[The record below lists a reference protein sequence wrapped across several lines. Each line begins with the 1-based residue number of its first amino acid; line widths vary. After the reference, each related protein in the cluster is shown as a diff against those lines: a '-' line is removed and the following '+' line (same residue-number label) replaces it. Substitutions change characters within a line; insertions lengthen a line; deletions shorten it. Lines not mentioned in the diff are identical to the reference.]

1 MSAGP
6 LYNHFLDSRE
16 RGLDVGHQR
25 QQPGINRAIV
35 GLLGKFDNGP
45 KSESRKPVA
54 DRLTAG
60 ATFYAIVSF
69 QGKLAMT
76 HAAAQQ
82 TLKDGELLQQWNQLQ
97 EDLAKEARNR
107 NKLVHLTTIFDPS
120 EKRGYLMYPYSDPRK
135 RNIWKDSMLSG
146 SIDIERIN
154 ELTGAFAQLAV
165 RLEGFT
171 PKIDALTPS
180 PGKPQ

>member
-1 MSAGP
+1 MADYEDEFYAALGRAVAQWQFVEENL
-6 LYNHFLDSRE
+6 LYVFAKLTGCPD
-16 RGLDVGHQR
+16 
-25 QQPGINRAIV
+25 P
-35 GLLGKFDNGP
+35 
-45 KSESRKPVA
+45 
-54 DRLTAG
+54 LTAG
-60 ATFYAIVSF
+60 ATFYAILSF

-120 EKRGYLMYPYSDPRK
+120 EKRGYLIYPYLDPRK
-135 RNIWKDSMLSG
+135 RSILKESMLSG
-146 SIDIERIN
+146 SMDIERIN
-154 ELTGAFAQLAV
+154 ELTEIFAQLAV

-171 PKIDALTPS
+171 PKIDASIPL